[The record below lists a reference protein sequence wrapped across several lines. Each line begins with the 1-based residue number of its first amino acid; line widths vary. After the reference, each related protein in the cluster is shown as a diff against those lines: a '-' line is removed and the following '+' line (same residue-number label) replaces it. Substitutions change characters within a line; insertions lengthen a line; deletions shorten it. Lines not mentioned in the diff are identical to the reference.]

1 VSKSLGGKVM
11 ECDLVVRVVQDGK
24 PISYLYDPASN
35 QFVSGD
41 GTLRVSD
48 TYLRHLA
55 NTAGQEITYTAA
67 TPGSGQ
73 RLVSA
78 Q

>member
-1 VSKSLGGKVM
+1 LN
-11 ECDLVVRVVQDGK
+11 GK
-24 PISYLYDPASN
+24 PTSFLYDPASN
-35 QFVSGD
+35 EFTSGD

-48 TYLRHLA
+48 IYLRDLA
-55 NTAGQEITYTAA
+55 NTPGQEVTYTAA